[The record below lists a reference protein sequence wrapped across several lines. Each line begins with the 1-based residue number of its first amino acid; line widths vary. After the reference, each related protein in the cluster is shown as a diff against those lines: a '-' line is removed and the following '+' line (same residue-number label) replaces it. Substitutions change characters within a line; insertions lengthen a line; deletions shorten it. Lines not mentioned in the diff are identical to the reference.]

1 MSTTTSTAINH
12 TRRDIR
18 VISLVGLAHGLSH
31 FYALSLSVLMFAFV
45 KSDLGL
51 SFTETGFVVTVFY
64 ATSGFSQTVAG
75 FATDRF
81 GGPRMLFTGLALF
94 ALAYLVLGM
103 TSSYWVVLVCAVI
116 AGLGN
121 SVFHP
126 ADFSILNSAVDPKRL
141 GYAFSAHGFTGNVG
155 FMLAPVIMGPLAAF
169 GGWHGAMTAGG
180 LVALLSLVFLV
191 LQRDLLQ
198 PFERAET
205 VAHSGPPPGA
215 RVLVSLPVLMCFAFF
230 FLLASG
236 IVGIQS
242 VGPGV
247 MTTVFHMPRA
257 TALDII
263 SGFLGGGT
271 AGIAAGGW
279 LAGRTERHEWVAG
292 IGMAGACV
300 LIGVAATG
308 VLPIAGIAVALAVAG
323 FFSGVAQPSRDMV
336 IRKAAPKGST
346 GKVYG
351 FVYSGLDAGSSTA
364 PLLFGFMLDHAH
376 GDLVMYCVAA
386 FWALAMFTIVTVQK
400 RAPQV
405 MPKAA

>member
-1 MSTTTSTAINH
+1 MSTATGINPH
-12 TRRDIR
+12 ARRDIR

-31 FYALSLSVLMFAFV
+31 FYALSLSVLMIAFV

-51 SFTETGFVVTVFY
+51 SFTEASFVVTVFY
-64 ATSGFSQTVAG
+64 ATSGISQTAAG

-81 GGPRMLFTGLALF
+81 GGPRVLFAGVALF
-94 ALAYLVLGM
+94 ALAYLMLGM
-103 TSSYWVVLVCAVI
+103 TSSYWVVLACAVV
-116 AGLGN
+116 AGVGN

-141 GYAFSAHGFTGNVG
+141 GYAFSAHGLTGNVG
-155 FMLAPVIMGPLAAF
+155 FMLAPVIMGPLAKYL
-169 GGWHGAMTAGG
+169 GWHQAMTLGG
-180 LVALLSLVFLV
+180 LAAIACLVLLV
-191 LQRDLLQ
+191 LQRDFLQ
-198 PFERAET
+198 PVERV
-205 VAHSGPPPGA
+205 VAAGAHGTPAPGA

-236 IVGIQS
+236 IVGVQS

-247 MTTVFHMPRA
+247 LTTAFHLTRE

-263 SGFLGGGT
+263 AGFLGGGT

-279 LAGRTERHEWVAG
+279 LAGRTERHEVVAG
-292 IGMAGACV
+292 SGMAGACL
-300 LIGVAATG
+300 LIGLAATG
-308 VLPIAGIAVALAVAG
+308 MLPLPGMAVALALAG
-323 FFSGVAQPSRDMV
+323 FLSGVAQPSRDMV

-364 PLLFGFMLDHAH
+364 PLLFGFMLDHGH

-400 RAPQV
+400 KAPQV
-405 MPKAA
+405 LPKAA